1 VAHCHARPHPEKET
15 VTNRPAPEPTVQQR
29 TLALLARLAPLD
41 GYNPTPLPDVR
52 LLRANRPL
60 ARAPVL
66 YEPGIVI
73 VCQGRKRGFFGGEV
87 YLYDARHYLAVA
99 VPVPFT
105 METDA
110 SEKEPLL
117 AIYLRLDFGVAA
129 ELMLRLDAFDDG
141 GADAVRARPKAMT
154 STPMDARLALSVLR
168 LLEALASPL
177 EAGVLGPAL
186 VREIYFRVLGGEQQL
201 VHQVG
206 RRVRLVLAHQAGAVD
221 LHRAVADLQRLAD
234 LLGRQAFQQARGH
247 LALARR
253 QFGLHRPLRAQVL
266 ERPDARFVRR
276 LAVER
281 AAGDV
286 APEHLAAGALHDAVV
301 GVVAL
306 GVEDRRH
313 ARAQPLVFVGAGVQ
327 HHERLPDQH
336 LAREA
341 EHLAQLRL
349 QSTIERLRDTHSP
362 TGASSKASGNRR
374 PSGCFLG
381 KTT

>member
-1 VAHCHARPHPEKET
+1 MT
-15 VTNRPAPEPTVQQR
+15 TRPAPEPSVQQR

-87 YLYDARHYLAVA
+87 YLYDAQHYLAVA

-117 AIYLRLDFGVAA
+117 AIYLRLDFSVAA
-129 ELMLRLDAFDDG
+129 ELMLRLDEFDDG
-141 GADAVRARPKAMT
+141 DANAVRAKSSAKAKAMV

-177 EAGVLGPAL
+177 EASVLGPSL
-186 VREIYFRVLGGEQQL
+186 VRELYFRVLGGEQ
-201 VHQVG
+201 
-206 RRVRLVLAHQAGAVD
+206 GAV
-221 LHRAVADLQRLAD
+221 LRT
-234 LLGRQAFQQARGH
+234 
-247 LALARR
+247 ALAR
-253 QFGLHRPLRAQVL
+253 QGHFGKVGKAI
-266 ERPDARFVRR
+266 RR
-276 LAVER
+276 IH
-281 AAGDV
+281 AAF
-286 APEHLAAGALHDAVV
+286 HDA
-301 GVVAL
+301 L
-306 GVEDRRH
+306 DI
-313 ARAQPLVFVGAGVQ
+313 
-327 HHERLPDQH
+327 DQ

-341 EHLAQLRL
+341 GMSAPSLHAHFKTVTGTSPMQYLKSTRL
-349 QSTIERLRDTHSP
+349 HQARLLMLRDGMTAAAACDRVGYESP
-362 TGASSKASGNRR
+362 SQFSREFKRLFGLSPVEEVARMKRAFALPYPGPSSAFVS
-374 PSGCFLG
+374 SH
-381 KTT
+381 

>member
-1 VAHCHARPHPEKET
+1 
-15 VTNRPAPEPTVQQR
+15 VTIRTASEPTVQQR

-52 LLRANRPL
+52 LLRSNRPL

-117 AIYLRLDFGVAA
+117 ALYLRLDFSVATQ
-129 ELMLRLDAFDDG
+129 LMLRLDAFDDAG
-141 GADAVRARPKAMT
+141 ENVARAKPKAMT

-186 VREIYFRVLGGEQQL
+186 VREIYFRVLVGEQ
-201 VHQVG
+201 
-206 RRVRLVLAHQAGAVD
+206 GAV
-221 LHRAVADLQRLAD
+221 LRT
-234 LLGRQAFQQARGH
+234 
-247 LALARR
+247 ALAR
-253 QFGLHRPLRAQVL
+253 QGHFGKVGKAI
-266 ERPDARFVRR
+266 RR
-276 LAVER
+276 IH
-281 AAGDV
+281 AAFN
-286 APEHLAAGALHDAVV
+286 EALDI
-301 GVVAL
+301 G
-306 GVEDRRH
+306 
-313 ARAQPLVFVGAGVQ
+313 Q
-327 HHERLPDQH
+327 

-341 EHLAQLRL
+341 GMSAPSLHAHFKAVTGTTPMQYLKSTRL
-349 QSTIERLRDTHSP
+349 HQARLLMLRDGMTAAAACDRVGYESP
-362 TGASSKASGNRR
+362 SQFSREFKRLFGLSPLEEVARMKKAFALPYPGPSSAFVS
-374 PSGCFLG
+374 SH
-381 KTT
+381 